1 MRQLDDTI
9 FVSGQLQP
17 ADITEAAARGV
28 TMIVNNRPDGEQFGQ
43 PTSAALRAAAEQAG
57 LAYRHI
63 PVSGGVSPDQVA
75 AMAEALGAASGPVL
89 AFCAAGMRSTMLWAL
104 ARAGEGADGDELVS
118 KAAAAGY
125 DLSGLRSHLG

>member
-28 TMIVNNRPDGEQFGQ
+28 TMIVNNRPDGEQPGQ
-43 PTSAALRAAAEQAG
+43 PASTSLQAVAEEAG

-75 AMAEALGAASGPVL
+75 AMAEALDTADGPVL
-89 AFCAAGMRSTMLWAL
+89 AFCAVGMRSTTLWAL
-104 ARAGEGADGDELVS
+104 VRAGEGANGDELVS

-125 DLSGLRSHLG
+125 DLSGLRPHLG

>member
-9 FVSGQLQP
+9 FVSGQLEP

-28 TMIVNNRPDGEQFGQ
+28 TMIVNNRPDGEAASQ
-43 PTSAALRAAAEQAG
+43 PTSEALRSVAEEAG

-125 DLSGLRSHLG
+125 DLSGLRPHLG

>member
-9 FVSGQLQP
+9 FVSGQLEP

-125 DLSGLRSHLG
+125 DLSGLRPHLG

>member
-28 TMIVNNRPDGEQFGQ
+28 ALIINNRPDGEAASQ
-43 PTSAALRAAAEQAG
+43 PTSEALRLVAEEAG

-104 ARAGEGADGDELVS
+104 ARAGEGADGDELVR

-125 DLSGLRSHLG
+125 DLSGLRPHLG